1 MREEEVSISFATDAP
16 GADVSADKSL
26 LTVVLTPPLAIDPMA
41 KPTVEL
47 STMRFINQFFNV
59 SAALGNN
66 VFHTRWALQPSPY
79 GVTGAY
85 ASAGGTFV
93 PVTIP
98 DGNYSLQQ
106 LQEAMN
112 AGIMAQTGWPAG
124 IPPITL
130 VHLPSVNR
138 IQLQAH
144 VGNGGAYDFIRFGD
158 MTRTSD
164 IAFALLLGFVDDGTL
179 GPAIA
184 DTTNGTA
191 SVIGNRAPTIDLVNA
206 IRVELDVATG
216 NYAPPEATSDGQS
229 RGHSD
234 AIAFIPIQ
242 AAPGH
247 QQVYM
252 PADAPQAGVHVGMT
266 ERLTIKL
273 KDQAG
278 RNLPSDEHWSGMLTF
293 RGLTPHAR

>member
-1 MREEEVSISFATDAP
+1 
-16 GADVSADKSL
+16 
-26 LTVVLTPPLAIDPMA
+26 MA
-41 KPTVEL
+41 RPTVEL
-47 STMRFINQFFNV
+47 TTMRFLNQFFNI

-66 VFHTRWALQPSPY
+66 TLHARWTLAANQPYHAAASSNNN
-79 GVTGAY
+79 GTDVTL
-85 ASAGGTFV
+85 TL
-93 PVTIP
+93 P
-98 DGNYSLQQ
+98 DGNYSLEQ
-106 LQEAMN
+106 LQDALN
-112 AGIMAQTGWPAG
+112 AQFASATGWPAV
-124 IPPITL
+124 IPAVTL
-130 VHLPSVNR
+130 THIPSVNR
-138 IQLQAH
+138 VQIATH
-144 VGNGGAYDFIRFGD
+144 VGHGGSNVDFITIGD
-158 MTRTSD
+158 HTSD
-164 IAFALLLGFVDDGTL
+164 VPFLSVLGFAQSRFISTTLDGIV
-179 GPAIA
+179 AQ
-184 DTTNGTA
+184 GT
-191 SVIGNRAPTIDLVNA
+191 RAPTIDLVNA
-206 IRVELDVATG
+206 IRVELDVASG